1 MMKRT
6 LFTLA
11 FMAAMVVSAQTNWKS
26 DKAHSK
32 VGFAI
37 NHMMIAEVE
46 GRFNDFEVTATA
58 TEEFKDASFAVTI
71 KTGSIDTGVEG
82 RDNHLRSADFFD
94 AEKNPEITFKST
106 AYEQTGVNAFKLTG
120 DLSMH
125 GQTKAVT
132 LDGRVNGVITDQ
144 RSKKLKAGLKL
155 TGSVNRLDFGIG
167 SDSPGIGKE
176 VRFTI
181 HLEMAQQ

>member
-1 MMKRT
+1 MKRI

-11 FMAAMVVSAQTNWKS
+11 FMTALAVSAQTSWKS
-26 DKAHSK
+26 DRAHSK

-46 GRFNDFEVTATA
+46 GRFNDFEITATA
-58 TEEFKDASFAVTI
+58 TEEFKEASFEVTI
-71 KTGSIDTGVEG
+71 KTGSVDTGIEG
-82 RDNHLRSADFFD
+82 RDNHLRTADFFD
-94 AEKNPEITFKST
+94 AEKYPEITFKST
-106 AYEQTGVNAFKLTG
+106 AYEQTGVNTFKLTG

-125 GQTKAVT
+125 GQTKPVT

-155 TGSVNRLDFGIG
+155 TGAVNRLDFGVG
-167 SDSPGIGKE
+167 GDSPAIGKE

-181 HLEMAQQ
+181 HMEMAQQ